1 MMSKV
6 QIEIKGVQNSLMVV
20 LGEGKWQDAEN
31 SLIERVNSQ
40 SGFFKGA
47 KIVVD
52 VGNRE
57 LSAFELGALRDHLA
71 DLEVTLGTV
80 ISTVERTKENA
91 RRFGLATRIPSSQ
104 SNLKKITPLS
114 TEFEGEAA
122 VMIHR
127 TMRSGF
133 RIAHP
138 GHVTV
143 IGDVNPGAEIIAGGN
158 IVIWGRLRGLVHAG
172 ADGNYDSTVC
182 ALDMNPT
189 QLRIADKI
197 AVPPKRKK
205 GEKVRPEIAMII
217 NEQVVA
223 ETWNYKK

>member
-114 TEFEGEAA
+114 T
-122 VMIHR
+122 
-127 TMRSGF
+127 
-133 RIAHP
+133 
-138 GHVTV
+138 
-143 IGDVNPGAEIIAGGN
+143 
-158 IVIWGRLRGLVHAG
+158 
-172 ADGNYDSTVC
+172 
-182 ALDMNPT
+182 
-189 QLRIADKI
+189 
-197 AVPPKRKK
+197 
-205 GEKVRPEIAMII
+205 
-217 NEQVVA
+217 
-223 ETWNYKK
+223 